1 MTNTNVATGS
11 IWRLHH
17 GDQEIVRLI
26 VAEADFP
33 WMYADVE
40 TLAGFEEFRQ
50 VFAAQE
56 VALDADD
63 DDQIDA
69 CYKQIRSHLTMTYPD
84 GDPVPEFM
92 LHIHDDGTASWRWH
106 YEPFP
111 EEEN

>member
-1 MTNTNVATGS
+1 VTNTNLATGS

-17 GDQEIVRLI
+17 GDQEIVRL
-26 VAEADFP
+26 VVTEADFP

-40 TLAGFEEFRQ
+40 TLAGFEAFRQ

-56 VALDADD
+56 DD

-69 CYKQIRSHLTMTYPD
+69 CYQRIRSQLTMTYPC

-106 YEPFP
+106 YEPF
-111 EEEN
+111 EEEDG